1 MKRQLAAQSSAS
13 QYRVFLYA
21 TSLLLLAVLVY
32 LGLQLRARAM
42 ALRRRA
48 AFEHLIAGISMR
60 FINVQPQH
68 IDAEIER
75 ALADMARCLGSDRA
89 YFVMGGTRPR
99 LHLWCE
105 AGTRFPPGWPE
116 RAPPLA
122 ARLAPLIAGMIHG
135 PRVNPIPI
143 G

>member
-1 MKRQLAAQSSAS
+1 MNRQLAAQASAS
-13 QYRVFLYA
+13 RYRVFLYA

-32 LGLQLRARAM
+32 LRLQLRARAM

-75 ALADMARCLGSDRA
+75 ALADMARCLGSGRA
-89 YFVMGGTRPR
+89 SFVLGRGRPPV
-99 LHLWCE
+99 HLWCE
-105 AGTRFPPGWPE
+105 ARTEIFPG
-116 RAPPLA
+116 
-122 ARLAPLIAGMIHG
+122 
-135 PRVNPIPI
+135 
-143 G
+143 

>member
-1 MKRQLAAQSSAS
+1 
-13 QYRVFLYA
+13 
-21 TSLLLLAVLVY
+21 
-32 LGLQLRARAM
+32 M
-42 ALRRRA
+42 ALRRRS

-89 YFVMGGTRPR
+89 YFVMGGARPR

-105 AGTRFPPGWPE
+105 PGTRFPPGWPE
-116 RAPPLA
+116 PAPALA
-122 ARLAPLIAGMIHG
+122 ARFAPVIDGIIRV
-135 PRVNPIPI
+135 PRVNRMPI
-143 G
+143 GENREACLPPCPGWRACATPVRE